1 MRSEVERARELRQV
15 ARVTAVGARMDIL
28 DEDRARLGAVRPPQL
43 MAVGAVVG
51 AEVERAVEDEEAPGD
66 AALGAGVDVLDHHG
80 ARLGAVRPPQLVA
93 VLGVLGAEVDD
104 PVHVQELGAG
114 DPIPGA
120 GGDVLDHYC
129 ARVRPVAAPE
139 FGAVR
144 RVEGL
149 EDQEA
154 VGRRE
159 PIGEAALGTGVDVA
173 DELGLCV
180 ECARGRRQDERGEEK
195 RTSHGSGGEEVRGV
209 IGAP

>member
-1 MRSEVERARELRQV
+1 MQRPGVQNRLARAVEVGTWRDVSDED
-15 ARVTAVGARMDIL
+15 GARI
-28 DEDRARLGAVRPPQL
+28 GAIAPPHL
-43 MAVGAVVG
+43 EAVGAVVG
-51 AEVERAVEDEEAPGD
+51 DEVECSIERGEASREAG
-66 AALGAGVDVLDHHG
+66 LGAGVDVPDHHRT
-80 ARLGAVRPPQLVA
+80 RLSPVGPPQLVP

-180 ECARGRRQDERGEEK
+180 ERARRNDQHERGEEN
-195 RTSHGSGGEEVRGV
+195 RACHGSGGEEVRGV
-209 IGAP
+209 IGPP